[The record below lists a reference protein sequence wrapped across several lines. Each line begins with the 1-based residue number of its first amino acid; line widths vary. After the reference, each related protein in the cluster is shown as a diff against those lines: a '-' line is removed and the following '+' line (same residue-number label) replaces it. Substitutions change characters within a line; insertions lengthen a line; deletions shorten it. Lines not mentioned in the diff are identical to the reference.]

1 VNSSDRH
8 PMSGLRPLRLSLG
21 NAPPFDVPARFI
33 ALGGVALVTACI
45 LIAVWA
51 DQLVGPNGWATPEA
65 LGITH
70 LLALGFVTSVMTGV
84 LYQMLP
90 VIFGARPVPPR
101 GARLTW
107 WCFLVSV
114 AGFSTTL
121 ITGRD
126 DLAPIGGIALAATI
140 IGITGHAGTVM
151 WRATRWNVVA
161 AYVAVA
167 LACLDA
173 VAIMGAVLA
182 VSLNTGTL
190 HDPLALLAPKI
201 LLAVGGWLGLVL
213 VGVSYQVIPLFNVSK
228 ARPRWALPVLCL
240 LTCGSLLGIVALVLN
255 LPAPVRVATVTLYV
269 AGAALYAAD
278 VIRMVRSRGQ
288 RAAAVGITPVGQIAA
303 ATVFLV
309 AAIAGLPAVAGVQP
323 WPQVAVTSALL
334 GWAPLAISANGAR
347 IIPFL
352 AWTRAGIPGAAPL
365 AADRIPVAAGV
376 GQLALLAVGWL
387 LLEVGILTRAGEA
400 ARFGALLILMGA
412 LAFPLLIRLAVSGRL
427 LHWRSDSATEVM
439 RCAGSSAGGPM

>member
-1 VNSSDRH
+1 MNASNRQ
-8 PMSGLRPLRLSLG
+8 PISGLRPLRLSLS

-33 ALGGVALVTACI
+33 ALGGAALIAACI

-51 DQLVGPNGWATPEA
+51 DQLVGPDGWATPEA

-70 LLALGFVTSVMTGV
+70 LLALGFVTAVMAGV

-90 VIFGARPVPPR
+90 VILGARPVRPR

-121 ITGRD
+121 IAGRD

-140 IGITGHAGTVM
+140 IGITGHAGMVM
-151 WRATRWNVVA
+151 RRATRWNVVA
-161 AYVAVA
+161 VYIAVA

-173 VAIMGAVLA
+173 VAIMGALLA
-182 VSLNTGTL
+182 ISLHTGML
-190 HDPLALLAPKI
+190 QDPLALLAPKI

-213 VGVSYQVIPLFNVSK
+213 VGISYQVVPLFNVSK
-228 ARPRWALPVLCL
+228 ARPRWAVPVLCL
-240 LTCGSLLGIVALVLN
+240 LICGSLLSVVALALN
-255 LPAPVRVATVTLYV
+255 LPAPVRVATLTLYV

-278 VIRMVRSRGQ
+278 VIRMVRARGQ

-309 AAIAGLPAVAGVQP
+309 SAIAGLPAVAGVQP

-334 GWAPLAISANGAR
+334 GWGPLAISANGAR

-365 AADRIPVAAGV
+365 AADRIPFAAGV

-387 LLEVGILTRAGEA
+387 LLEAGILMRAGA
-400 ARFGALLILMGA
+400 CARFGAILILVGA
-412 LAFPLLIRLAVSGRL
+412 LALPLLIRRAVSGRL
-427 LHWRSDSATEVM
+427 LHLRSDSATEVM
-439 RCAGSSAGGPM
+439 RCAGSSAGRPM

>member
-1 VNSSDRH
+1 MNASNRQ
-8 PMSGLRPLRLSLG
+8 PISGLRPLRLSLS

-33 ALGGVALVTACI
+33 ALGGAALITACI

-51 DQLVGPNGWATPEA
+51 DQLVGPEGWATPEA

-70 LLALGFVTSVMTGV
+70 LLALGFVTAVMAGV

-90 VIFGARPVPPR
+90 VILGARPVRPR

-107 WCFLVSV
+107 WCFVVSV

-121 ITGRD
+121 IAGRD

-140 IGITGHAGTVM
+140 IGITGHAGMVM
-151 WRATRWNVVA
+151 RRATRWNVVA
-161 AYVAVA
+161 VYIAVA

-173 VAIMGAVLA
+173 VAIMGALLA
-182 VSLNTGTL
+182 ISLHTGML
-190 HDPLALLAPKI
+190 QNPLALLAPKI

-213 VGVSYQVIPLFNVSK
+213 VGISYQVVPLFNVSK
-228 ARPRWALPVLCL
+228 ARPRWAVPVLCL
-240 LTCGSLLGIVALVLN
+240 LICGSLLGVVALALN
-255 LPAPVRVATVTLYV
+255 LPAPVRVATLTLYV

-278 VIRMVRSRGQ
+278 VIRMVRARGQ

-309 AAIAGLPAVAGVQP
+309 SAIAGLPAVAGVQP

-365 AADRIPVAAGV
+365 AADRIPFAAGV

-387 LLEVGILTRAGEA
+387 LLEAGILTRAGA
-400 ARFGALLILMGA
+400 YARLGAILILVGA
-412 LAFPLLIRLAVSGRL
+412 LALPLLIRLAVSGRL
-427 LHWRSDSATEVM
+427 LHLRSDSVTEVM
-439 RCAGSSAGGPM
+439 RCAGSSAGRPM